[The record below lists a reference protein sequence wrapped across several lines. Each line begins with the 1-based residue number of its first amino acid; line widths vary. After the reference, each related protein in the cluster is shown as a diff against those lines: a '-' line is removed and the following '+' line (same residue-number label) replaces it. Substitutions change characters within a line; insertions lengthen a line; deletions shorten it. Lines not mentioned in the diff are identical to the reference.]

1 MSPSA
6 LAACDDFEA
15 VCTDVRANRVRRA
28 DQSMA
33 VTLAAVKAAV
43 AQRVSAT
50 SGAGDGVGGVN
61 KVRSF
66 IRLSMQKLTRD
77 HLTCVCD
84 ATLEQHFD

>member
-6 LAACDDFEA
+6 LAASDDFEA

-28 DQSMA
+28 DQSMV

-43 AQRVSAT
+43 AQRMSAT

-61 KVRSF
+61 KVRSSV
-66 IRLSMQKLTRD
+66 RVSTNQ
-77 HLTCVCD
+77 
-84 ATLEQHFD
+84 